1 MFEICFASLLHPSF
15 RSALVVKPPAADSSR
30 CPEDGNGSRTI
41 HVSRTGQVND
51 PAIEVAQIILC
62 GAIWIENQA
71 IRANQRAVV
80 HCDRR
85 GPGAKAVRPG
95 VWKASLHRELDI
107 RRQSVGG
114 YRDGSR

>member
-1 MFEICFASLLHPSF
+1 MFEICFASLLHPSVY
-15 RSALVVKPPAADSSR
+15 SALFVKPPAADSSR

-41 HVSRTGQVND
+41 HVSRAGQIND

-80 HCDRR
+80 HGERR
-85 GPGAKAVRPG
+85 GSGAEAVRTR
-95 VWKASLHRELDI
+95 VRESRLHRELDI